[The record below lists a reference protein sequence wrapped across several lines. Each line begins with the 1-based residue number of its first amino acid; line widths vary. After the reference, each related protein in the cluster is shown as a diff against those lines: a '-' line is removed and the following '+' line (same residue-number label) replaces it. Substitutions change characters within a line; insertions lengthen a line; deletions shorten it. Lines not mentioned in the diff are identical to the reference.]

1 MQQSIYTLAATGF
14 RYVAVLIMALIFL
27 NIFRSSL
34 QDARRRRQSAE
45 GLPQIYVGVLEIR
58 DENRKSLKF
67 GILQDCMVG
76 RSNRCDIALKDK
88 TMAPVHAHIFLQGG
102 QLYIMPMSR
111 KPVKVNG
118 QRVRSRTPINE
129 GDSLMMGLTRGS
141 VRLLQQEVA
150 HGKHR

>member
-67 GILQDCMVG
+67 GILQD
-76 RSNRCDIALKDK
+76 
-88 TMAPVHAHIFLQGG
+88 
-102 QLYIMPMSR
+102 
-111 KPVKVNG
+111 
-118 QRVRSRTPINE
+118 
-129 GDSLMMGLTRGS
+129 
-141 VRLLQQEVA
+141 
-150 HGKHR
+150 